1 MMICHCKTVTHRC
14 VDRAVREGA
23 RTLAQVCRDTGAG
36 QDCGMCVFSVKSEV
50 QASALALGVAD
61 SA

>member
-23 RTLAQVCRDTGAG
+23 RTWRRSAATRAPART
-36 QDCGMCVFSVKSEV
+36 CGMCVFSVKSEV